1 MDPQQRAAYLRWL
14 RPDQLSGS
22 NLRYSLLTL
31 LAEAG
36 EPRTIAELRRELERR
51 GLRVAGRDPAKTI
64 ADVLRYERALGRV
77 LRVGRGRYLTVQ
89 RPDTTERRHRD
100 RLRDLVDEG
109 RRRRGPEAWPDE
121 G

>member
-1 MDPQQRAAYLRWL
+1 MDIRQRETYLRRL
-14 RPDQLSGS
+14 QPDQLRGA

-36 EPRTIAELRRELERR
+36 EPLTIGELRRELERR
-51 GLRVAGRDPAKTI
+51 GLSVGGRDPAKTI
-64 ADVLRYERALGRV
+64 ADVLRYEHSLGRV
-77 LRVGRGRYLTVQ
+77 MRVGRGRYLTVP

-109 RRRRGPEAWPDE
+109 GRRRGAERWPDT